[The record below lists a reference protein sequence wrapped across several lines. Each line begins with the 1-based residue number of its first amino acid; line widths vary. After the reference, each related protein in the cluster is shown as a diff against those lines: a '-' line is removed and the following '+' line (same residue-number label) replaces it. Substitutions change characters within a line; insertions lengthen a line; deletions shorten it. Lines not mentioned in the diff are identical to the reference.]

1 MSILEGIQII
11 GAFLAVVGSLT
22 VFGLLGI
29 IFAAWVWYRRDGG
42 QLTFWEFL
50 RGI

>member
-1 MSILEGIQII
+1 MSILEGIQVI

-22 VFGLLGI
+22 VLGMLGL

-42 QLTFWEFL
+42 RLTFWEFL